1 LRVTALL
8 GTSPASAVA
17 QRENRRAPGQ
27 ARFLAFFAEPI
38 SETDHRDRASMVRHE
53 KHQLTERTCDAV
65 GTAAVADGH
74 SSQNLRFASRHIA
87 LVDCRSS
94 ARPWIIPLRQ
104 RIAQLQ
110 LLDNCCGTSPVEELG
125 KKLVATINN
134 TDHEQFHFIIAKAP
148 EALP

>member
-17 QRENRRAPGQ
+17 QPQNRRAPGQ
-27 ARFLAFFAEPI
+27 ARFVAFFAEPI
-38 SETDHRDRASMVRHE
+38 SETDLRERAFMVRHD
-53 KHQLTERTCDAV
+53 KHKLTERTCDAV

-74 SSQNLRFASRHIA
+74 SSQNSRFASRHVA

-94 ARPWIIPLRQ
+94 ARPWIVPPRQ
-104 RIAQLQ
+104 RITQLQ
-110 LLDNCCGTSPVEELG
+110 PLDNCCRTPPVEELG

-134 TDHEQFHFIIAKAP
+134 IDHEHFHFFIAKAP
-148 EALP
+148 EPLP